1 MSSAHG
7 AQPAGERLASPL
19 TRLAPEVKLVAL
31 VAFLVVVALTPPQRP
46 WAFAVHGAVVVAV
59 AFVALVPFRTLA
71 TRLVFEL
78 PVLALAATYAAFGR
92 APRVEVL
99 FGLTLSRPGLVVAF
113 GVLAKATIGVVA
125 VSIVAASTDAT
136 DVVRGLARLRVP
148 GWFCDLVALSAR
160 QVEVLRAEAA
170 RVRLAAELRG
180 GPGRVDTWRA
190 VARSLGT
197 LFVQGAGRAE
207 RLATSVAVRS
217 AGGADGGRLVL
228 TPAGGSAATP
238 VASASQWATAFA
250 PAALATV
257 ALVVGV
263 LR

>member
-7 AQPAGERLASPL
+7 AQPAGERLESPL
-19 TRLAPEVKLVAL
+19 TRLAPEVKVVAL
-31 VAFLVVVALTPPQRP
+31 VAFLVAVALTPPQRP
-46 WAFAVHGAVVVAV
+46 WAFAAHAAVVLTVAV
-59 AFVALVPFRTLA
+59 VALVPLRTLA
-71 TRLVFEL
+71 TRLVFEI

-99 FGLTLSRPGLVVAF
+99 AGLTLSRPGLVVAF

-125 VSIVAASTDAT
+125 VSVVAASTTAT
-136 DVVRGLARLRVP
+136 ELVRGLARLRVP
-148 GWFCDLVALSAR
+148 TWFCDLVALSAR

-180 GPGRVDTWRA
+180 GPGRIDTWRA

-197 LFVQGAGRAE
+197 LFVQGAARAE

-217 AGGADGGRLVL
+217 GGGDGPLVLAPAGGA
-228 TPAGGSAATP
+228 ASP
-238 VASASQWATAFA
+238 VATSRQWAVASVPA
-250 PAALATV
+250 LLAAAALLA
-257 ALVVGV
+257 GV

>member
-7 AQPAGERLASPL
+7 VPPAGDRLASPL
-19 TRLAPEVKLVAL
+19 TAMAPEVKLIAL
-31 VAFLVVVALTPPQRP
+31 IAFLVAVALTPAQRP
-46 WAFAVHGAVVVAV
+46 WAFAVHAVVVAV
-59 AFVALVPFRTLA
+59 VAVVALVPLRTLL

-78 PVLALAATYAAFGR
+78 PVLALAATYVAFGR
-92 APRVEVL
+92 GPRVEVL
-99 FGLTLSRPGLVVAF
+99 AGLSLSRPGSVVAF

-125 VSIVAASTDAT
+125 VSVLAASTEVT
-136 DVVRGLARLRVP
+136 ELVRGLSRLRLP

-180 GPGRVDTWRA
+180 GPRRVDAWRA

-197 LFVQGAGRAE
+197 TFVQGASRAE

-217 AGGADGGRLVL
+217 GGGASGPLVV
-228 TPAGGSAATP
+228 TAGHGPSS
-238 VASASQWATAFA
+238 ASASARQWASASV
-250 PAALATV
+250 PAAVATAVLLAGAV
-257 ALVVGV
+257 
-263 LR
+263 